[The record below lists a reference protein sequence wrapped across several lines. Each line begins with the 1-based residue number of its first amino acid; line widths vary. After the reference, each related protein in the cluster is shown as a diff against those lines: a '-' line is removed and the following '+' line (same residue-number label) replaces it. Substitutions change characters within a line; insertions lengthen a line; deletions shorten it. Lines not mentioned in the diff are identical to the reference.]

1 MRKIQKEFTMNTLDE
16 YGLELSHKSGGHF
29 NNNFLSPEIER
40 NYKEFRMKSLDGVV
54 IERILAKDFLNTI
67 SKTEKTLNMNLFG

>member
-1 MRKIQKEFTMNTLDE
+1 MKKIQKKFTMNTLNE
-16 YGLELSHKSGGHF
+16 YGLELSQKSGGHY
-29 NNNFLSPEIER
+29 NHNFLSPEIVKD
-40 NYKEFRMKSLDGVV
+40 YKEFIIKSLDGVV